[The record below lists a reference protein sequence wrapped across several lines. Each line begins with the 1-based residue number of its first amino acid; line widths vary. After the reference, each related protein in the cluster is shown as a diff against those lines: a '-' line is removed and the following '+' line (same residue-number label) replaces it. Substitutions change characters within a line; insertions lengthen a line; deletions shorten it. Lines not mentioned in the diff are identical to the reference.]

1 MNSEQL
7 SVIHRSDVDHQLSTN
22 YYQLT
27 TNMQN
32 LQSILELLR
41 PIGWRA
47 SDILRSYYRGEK
59 QDDLNIEYKDNKGKD
74 PVTAADLAVNN
85 YILKALTNELGN
97 EDFGYISEETY
108 QNQDGKNSSEWV
120 WIIDPLDGTKD
131 FINKTGEYAIHIA
144 LVRNH
149 RPELALVAIPEAGKL
164 YYAIKGSGT
173 FVETRDG
180 ERKSVR
186 VSERENPQDLT
197 LVVSRSHRNE
207 KLNYLLSKLPCQ
219 NQKARGSVGGKIAA
233 IIEQEADIYIS
244 LSGKSAPKDWDM
256 AAPELILTEAG
267 GKYTHFDG
275 TPLQYN
281 TGDISQWGGL
291 LASNGNCHQK
301 LCQQAETIL
310 KEYD

>member
-1 MNSEQL
+1 MK
-7 SVIHRSDVDHQLSTN
+7 D
-22 YYQLT
+22 
-27 TNMQN
+27 
-32 LQSILELLR
+32 LQSILELIR

-47 SDILRSYYRGEK
+47 SDILRSYYRGDK
-59 QDDLNIEYKDNKGKD
+59 QDDLNVEYKDNKGKD
-74 PVTAADLAVNN
+74 PVTEADLAVNR
-85 YILKALTNELGN
+85 YILEKLQSELAG

-108 QNQDGKNSSEWV
+108 QKQDGKNNSEWV

-144 LVRNH
+144 LVRNK
-149 RPELALVAIPEAGKL
+149 RPELALVAIPEAEKL
-164 YYAIKGSGT
+164 YYAIKGGGT

-186 VSERENPQDLT
+186 VSERENAQDLT

-207 KLNYLLSKLPCQ
+207 KLNYLLEQLPCQ
-219 NQKARGSVGGKIAA
+219 NQKSVGSVGGKIVT
-233 IIEQEADIYIS
+233 IIEQQADIYIS

-281 TGDISQWGGL
+281 TGDINQWGGL
-291 LASNGNCHQK
+291 LASNGKCHEM
-301 LCQQAETIL
+301 LC
-310 KEYD
+310 KESERIIKEFDK

>member
-1 MNSEQL
+1 
-7 SVIHRSDVDHQLSTN
+7 
-22 YYQLT
+22 
-27 TNMQN
+27 MQN

-41 PIGWRA
+41 PIGWSA
-47 SDILRSYYRGEK
+47 SDILRSYYHGNK
-59 QDDLNIEYKDNKGKD
+59 QDDLNVEYKDDKGKD

-85 YILKALTNELGN
+85 YILKKLKNELGS

-108 QNQDGKNSSEWV
+108 QNQDGKNNSEWV

-144 LVRNH
+144 LVRNK
-149 RPELALVAIPEAGKL
+149 RPELALVAIPEAEKL
-164 YYAIKGSGT
+164 YYAIKDGGT
-173 FVETRDG
+173 FVETIDG
-180 ERKSVR
+180 NRKSIR
-186 VSERENPQDLT
+186 VSERDNPQDLT

-207 KLNYLLSKLPCQ
+207 RLNYLLDKLTFK
-219 NQKARGSVGGKIAA
+219 NQKSVGSVGGKIVA
-233 IIEQEADIYIS
+233 IIEQQADIYIS

-281 TGDISQWGGL
+281 TGDINQWGGL
-291 LASNGNCHQK
+291 LASNGKCHEM
-301 LCQQAETIL
+301 LCKEAERII
-310 KEYD
+310 KEFDK

>member
-1 MNSEQL
+1 MK
-7 SVIHRSDVDHQLSTN
+7 D
-22 YYQLT
+22 
-27 TNMQN
+27 
-32 LQSILELLR
+32 LQSILELIR

-59 QDDLNIEYKDNKGKD
+59 QDDLNVEYKDTKEKD
-74 PVTAADLAVNN
+74 PVTEADLAVNR
-85 YILKALTNELGN
+85 YILEKLQNELAG

-108 QNQDGKNSSEWV
+108 QKQDGKNNSEWV

-144 LVRNH
+144 LVRNK
-149 RPELALVAIPEAGKL
+149 RPELALVAIPEAEKL
-164 YYAIKGSGT
+164 YYAVKGGGT
-173 FVETRDG
+173 FVETRNG

-207 KLNYLLSKLPCQ
+207 KLNYLLGKLPCQ
-219 NQKARGSVGGKIAA
+219 NQKARGSVGCKIAT
-233 IIEQEADIYIS
+233 IIEQETDIYIS

-281 TGDISQWGGL
+281 TGDINQWGGL
-291 LASNGNCHQK
+291 LASNGKCHEM
-301 LCQQAETIL
+301 LCKESERIL
-310 KEYD
+310 QDYD